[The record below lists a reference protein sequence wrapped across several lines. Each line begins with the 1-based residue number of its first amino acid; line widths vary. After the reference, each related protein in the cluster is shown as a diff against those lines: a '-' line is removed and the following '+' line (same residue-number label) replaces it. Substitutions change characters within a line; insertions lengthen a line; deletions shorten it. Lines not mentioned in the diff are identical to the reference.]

1 MKPIEPIPVKLF
13 CGILYREKS
22 ILQKAVKLLT
32 DRFGNVDYNSSSFLF
47 DVTDY
52 YVQEMGEMIFR
63 IFYSFENL
71 INPAQ
76 LVQIKL
82 ECKEIEDKYAIAGK
96 RKVNLDPGYMDYD
109 KIVLASFKYNAQK
122 VYLNKGIYADVTMYY
137 RKGRFIPSEWCF
149 PDFKN
154 GIYEKDFLKIR
165 ALYKKQIR

>member
-1 MKPIEPIPVKLF
+1 MKPIEPRPVKLF

-52 YVQEMGEMIFR
+52 YVQEMGEPIFR

-82 ECKEIEDKYAIAGK
+82 ECNEIEDKLAIARK

-154 GIYEKDFLKIR
+154 GIYEKDFLEIR
-165 ALYKKQIR
+165 ARYKKQIR